1 MAARAKKAR
10 KGKKLA
16 GGARHS
22 AGLLDGWQGAALPPA
37 LGPWS
42 PRPMAANSA
51 AAVQEVLGLWLLQ
64 QPGGA
69 PAADRGAAARLLE
82 AGLARVVQVI
92 LTPPSVLH

>member
-16 GGARHS
+16 GGARHG
-22 AGLLDGWQGAALPPA
+22 AGLLDGWRGAALPPA

-51 AAVQEVLGLWLLQ
+51 AAVQEVLGLWLRR
-64 QPGGA
+64 PGRA
-69 PAADRGAAARLLE
+69 PAADREAAARLLE
-82 AGLARVVQVI
+82 AGSARAFQAI
-92 LTPPSVLH
+92 LTPPSALH